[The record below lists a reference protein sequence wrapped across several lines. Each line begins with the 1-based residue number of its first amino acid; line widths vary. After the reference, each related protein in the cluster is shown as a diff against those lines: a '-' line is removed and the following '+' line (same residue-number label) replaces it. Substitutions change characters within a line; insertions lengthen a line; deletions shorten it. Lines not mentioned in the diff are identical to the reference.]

1 MNIKQQREAAL
12 KAARSILFNPDGST
26 RTNLDAQ
33 EVKRANEHMAEVKRL
48 DEHIKQ
54 AAAADAL
61 MARLEG
67 HGVDPDGTDRA
78 AGGLTA
84 VKDGLAAAVRAK
96 SSYAFNMPFKKEAAA
111 AGPLN
116 LPAQGTDTSQAPI
129 GAAAVALRDLLTLQG
144 VDHGHVR
151 YYTITAGSG
160 ADVVPELGLKPELN
174 TAVTPHD
181 KALKKLA
188 VRFSYSDELAED
200 AGFLVSFIQAE
211 AMRAVLLREN
221 ALVVDAL
228 DAATGVLTSDGSAAE
243 AVDVIAGAIGAAQ
256 ATNGLTPARL
266 VVNPLDLAAI
276 RTLKAAGSGEYAI
289 DPLSAATTSV
299 HGVPITATP
308 AVPAKRMYL
317 VTEGVGTFYAHRS
330 GLRVETGLSGDDF
343 DHNRISTRVEE
354 RVLPVV
360 VQPTLLT
367 RITLT

>member
-1 MNIKQQREAAL
+1 MNIKQQRDAAL
-12 KAARSILFNPDGST
+12 KAAHSILFNPDGTT
-26 RTNLDAQ
+26 RTDLASAD
-33 EVKRANEHMAEVKRL
+33 VKRANDHMAEVKRL

-54 AAAADAL
+54 AAASDAI

-67 HGVDPDGTDRA
+67 HGADPDGTDRQ
-78 AGGLTA
+78 AGGL
-84 VKDGLAAAVRAK
+84 VGLKDGLAAAVRTK
-96 SSYAFNMPFKKEAAA
+96 GSYGFNMPFKKEAAA
-111 AGPLN
+111 TGPLN
-116 LPAQGTDTSQAPI
+116 LPSQGTGVSQAPI
-129 GAAAVALRDLLTLQG
+129 GAAVVALRELLHLET
-144 VDHGHVR
+144 VDTGHVR

-174 TAVTPHD
+174 TAVTPKD
-181 KALKKLA
+181 EALKKIA
-188 VRFSYSDELAED
+188 VRFQFSDELAED

-228 DAATGVLTSDGSAAE
+228 DAATGVLTSDGSAAD

-256 ATNGLTPARL
+256 ASNGLTPARL